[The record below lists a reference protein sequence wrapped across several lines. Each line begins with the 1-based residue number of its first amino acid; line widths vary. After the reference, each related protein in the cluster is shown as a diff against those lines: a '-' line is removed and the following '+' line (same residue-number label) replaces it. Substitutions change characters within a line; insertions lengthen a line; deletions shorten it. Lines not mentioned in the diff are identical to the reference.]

1 MTATGT
7 VVVVAAVLA
16 LLGRV
21 VTRFGR
27 KDDRRSHG

>member
-1 MTATGT
+1 MTVTAT

-21 VTRFGR
+21 VTRFGS
-27 KDDRRSHG
+27 KDDRRPHG